1 MKELLKKAA
10 RCEEGQDLIEYSL
23 LIGIITVASML
34 AMAVCWVSHSQV
46 IQPTVIRLTTRRIIG
61 AASTTTGNI
70 DTHDSAHAFNQRP
83 AKARSSAWG
92 VVAMA
97 AATAQVR
104 PD

>member
-1 MKELLKKAA
+1 
-10 RCEEGQDLIEYSL
+10 
-23 LIGIITVASML
+23 ML

-46 IQPTVIRLTTRRIIG
+46 IQPTVIRRTTRRITG

-83 AKARSSAWG
+83 VKARSNAWG

>member
-1 MKELLKKAA
+1 
-10 RCEEGQDLIEYSL
+10 
-23 LIGIITVASML
+23 ML

-46 IQPTVIRLTTRRIIG
+46 IQPTVIRLTTRRTIG